1 MSGHSKWATI
11 KHKKGALDAKRGKL
25 FSKITKEISVAAKQS
40 GNPDTNPRL
49 RLALQ
54 KAKEANMPSDNV
66 DRAIKKG
73 TGELPGVTYEETT
86 YEGYGAGGVA
96 ILVDALTDNKNR
108 TTSEVRTIFAKQNGN
123 MAGQGSVSW
132 IFAKKGYFSI
142 PKAGTDEEKLMN
154 LVLDLGAEDMK
165 TDDENNFEV
174 ITNPRDFEKVKEGLS
189 KNNIKWQEAEI
200 TMVPNNSIQ
209 LNLQHARQVL
219 ALVEALEDHDDVQ
232 NVYSN
237 FDISDEIMKQIEKE

>member
-1 MSGHSKWATI
+1 MSGHSKWSTI

-25 FSKITKEISVAAKQS
+25 FSKLTKEITVAAKHGKDS
-40 GNPDTNPRL
+40 DTNPRL
-49 RLALQ
+49 RLALS

-73 TGELPGVTYEETT
+73 TGELPGVIYEETT

-96 ILVDALTDNKNR
+96 IMVEALTDNKNR
-108 TTSEVRTIFAKQNGN
+108 TTSEVRTIFSKQNGN

-132 IFAKKGYFSI
+132 MFAKKGYFAV
-142 PKAGTDEEKLMN
+142 PKVGTDEEKLMN
-154 LVLDLGAEDMK
+154 LVLDAGAEDMK
-165 TDDENNFEV
+165 TDDEENFEV
-174 ITNPRDFEKVKEGLS
+174 ITSPKDFEKVKEALS

-200 TMVPNNSIQ
+200 TMVPNTTIKLDLAQ
-209 LNLQHARQVL
+209 AKQVL
-219 ALVEALEDHDDVQ
+219 GLVDALEDNDDVQ

-237 FDISDEIMKQIEKE
+237 FDIPDEILKQIEKE